1 MIRIEPSEPSTAMAL
16 PVRWSI
22 WECLGVGTQLTVAG
36 RSEKRALLGRG
47 ARVAAALWPQLCSA
61 GGPEGRLGLGSG
73 LGVGLGLGLGLGRGC
88 QGDDSSHPARVRA
101 AQRLALLLQRVDR
114 DGV

>member
-22 WECLGVGTQLTVAG
+22 WECLGVGTQLTVG
-36 RSEKRALLGRG
+36 SRSEKRALLGCG

-61 GGPEGRLGLGSG
+61 GGPEGRR
-73 LGVGLGLGLGLGRGC
+73 RGC
-88 QGDDSSHPARVRA
+88 PGDDSSHHARVRA